1 MTNCTLSRHKRCL
14 GILFVIVAILIF
26 YLSRD
31 SGEIGTIAIHVG
43 KPYKD
48 VLRDSTFPVKSETAM
63 RATTPPIE
71 DSTWITRPAIV
82 KFDDPKH
89 GFTLPPTKFGA
100 IGYNRGRVTTF
111 TTSPML
117 ETLPFDQLIPLL
129 DHVQEM
135 LKSSGWIAEY
145 GDERH
150 SWFKVESESD
160 RSALQ
165 SLLFDQ
171 AVSAALL
178 IPHKYGMSLIVKC
191 YARCAERDPNTA
203 RYLIDVSVGRDY
215 SNR

>member
-1 MTNCTLSRHKRCL
+1 MRRLYLGALTLGS
-14 GILFVIVAILIF
+14 LFFLIYIAQEPKATTVISAH
-26 YLSRD
+26 
-31 SGEIGTIAIHVG
+31 IGKTYEGV
-43 KPYKD
+43 
-48 VLRDSTFPVKSETAM
+48 VRDSTFPIKAKTVTYPSE
-63 RATTPPIE
+63 PPE
-71 DSTWITRPAIV
+71 PDSVWIRGSVIV
-82 KFDDPKH
+82 KFDDPEH
-89 GFTLPPTKFGA
+89 GFTLPPTKFGLV
-100 IGYNRGRVTTF
+100 GFNGWKVTTI

-171 AVSAALL
+171 AVSATLL

>member
-1 MTNCTLSRHKRCL
+1 MRKWCL
-14 GILFVIVAILIF
+14 GLLFVVLAVLIV
-26 YLSRD
+26 YLNRD

-63 RATTPPIE
+63 RATTPQVE

-100 IGYNRGRVTTF
+100 IGYNRGKVTTF

-117 ETLPFDQLIPLL
+117 ETLPFDQVIPLFNNL
-129 DHVQEM
+129 QEM
-135 LKSSGWIAEY
+135 LKDSGWTLEKIGSNALIKASSEAE
-145 GDERH
+145 
-150 SWFKVESESD
+150 KN
-160 RSALQ
+160 ALQ
-165 SLLFDQ
+165 LLLFKH
-171 AVSAALL
+171 AETVIFF
-178 IPHKYGMSLIVKC
+178 IPHKYSLALTIKC
-191 YARCAERDPNTA
+191 YARCNEHDIKTA
-203 RYLIDVSVGRDY
+203 KYLIDVSVGRDY

>member
-1 MTNCTLSRHKRCL
+1 MRKLYL
-14 GILFVIVAILIF
+14 GILFATMTVLII
-26 YLSRD
+26 YLNRD
-31 SGEIGTIAIHVG
+31 SGEIGTIALHIG

-63 RATTPPIE
+63 RATTPPVE

-117 ETLPFDQLIPLL
+117 ETLHFDQLIPLL
-129 DHVQEM
+129 NHIQEM

>member
-31 SGEIGTIAIHVG
+31 SGEIGTIALHIG

-63 RATTPPIE
+63 RATTPPVE

-100 IGYNRGRVTTF
+100 IGYNRGKVTTF

-117 ETLPFDQLIPLL
+117 ETLPFDQVIPLFNNL
-129 DHVQEM
+129 QEM
-135 LKSSGWIAEY
+135 LKDSGWTLEKIGSNALIKASSEAE
-145 GDERH
+145 
-150 SWFKVESESD
+150 KN
-160 RSALQ
+160 ALQ
-165 SLLFDQ
+165 LLLFKH
-171 AVSAALL
+171 AETVIFF
-178 IPHKYGMSLIVKC
+178 IPHKYSLALTIKC
-191 YARCAERDPNTA
+191 YARCNERDVKTA
-203 RYLIDVSVGRDY
+203 KYLIDVSVGRDY